1 MIPKII
7 HYCWF
12 GGKPLPPSALK
23 CIASWKKFFPDYEIR
38 ECNEHNFNIHICAY
52 TSEAYKQKKYAFVSD
67 YARFWLLYHYGGIY
81 FDVDVQVI
89 RPFDKILSY
98 GSFMGFEDCSDG
110 NYPVN
115 PGIGMGAEPHTVFLK
130 QMLSMYDNK
139 NFIFERGMENIVTIT
154 TVNLVQNGLVPNNL
168 RQNICDFN
176 IYPTDFFCPLSKAT
190 GKLKITFNTV
200 SIHLYDGSW
209 LSTKGKIAQFIKMN
223 FGEYVFNILCKI
235 KRLFK

>member
-12 GGKPLPPSALK
+12 GGKPLTTNALK
-23 CIASWKKFFPDYEIR
+23 CIATWKKYFPDYEIR
-38 ECNEHNFNIHICAY
+38 ECNENNFNIRICTY
-52 TSEAYKQKKYAFVSD
+52 TSKAYDQKKYAFVSD
-67 YARFWLLYHYGGIY
+67 YARFWLLYYYGGIY

-89 RPFDKILSY
+89 KSFNKILSH
-98 GSFMGFEDCSDG
+98 GNFMGFEDVSDG
-110 NYPVN
+110 NYLVN
-115 PGIGMGAEPHTVFLK
+115 PGIGIGAEPHTIFLK
-130 QMLSMYDNK
+130 QMLLIYNNK
-139 NFIFERGMENIVTIT
+139 DFIFESGMESIVTIT
-154 TVNLVQNGLVPNNL
+154 TANLMRNGLVLNNF

-190 GKLKITFNTV
+190 GKLKITSNTV

-223 FGEYVFNILCKI
+223 FGESVFNTLCKI